1 MTLERCF
8 QNGDEIQLIENQS
21 DWANTT
27 GPGYVVKNGVYLY
40 NYYAA
45 SDNRNICP
53 LGYRVPSSSDW
64 QVLFD
69 YVKGN
74 NSFYQLGVDLLNGG
88 ITGFNASNNT
98 YRGNDGQYYEN
109 DALSRF
115 QTSTQDRFAII
126 GNINVDNPFTQI
138 NNINSNIKN
147 AGYCVRCIKD

>member
-1 MTLERCF
+1 M
-8 QNGDEIQLIENQS
+8 
-21 DWANTT
+21 
-27 GPGYVVKNGVYLY
+27 KNGVYLY

-69 YVKGN
+69 YVRGN
-74 NSFYQLGVDLLNGG
+74 NSLASYGYQLGVDLLNGG

-115 QTSTQDRFAII
+115 QTSTSDRFAII
-126 GNINVDNPFTQI
+126 GNINSDNPFTQI
-138 NNINSNIKN
+138 NNYNSNIKN
-147 AGYCVRCIKD
+147 AGYCTRCIKN